1 MRLPERSTLLTLL
14 ALAVAAALVL
24 SETIALREAG
34 RRLRAQEA
42 AERAA
47 RGP

>member
-1 MRLPERSTLLTLL
+1 VLT
-14 ALAVAAALVL
+14 
-24 SETIALREAG
+24 ETIALREAG

-47 RGP
+47 REGPAAGGTPDGRR